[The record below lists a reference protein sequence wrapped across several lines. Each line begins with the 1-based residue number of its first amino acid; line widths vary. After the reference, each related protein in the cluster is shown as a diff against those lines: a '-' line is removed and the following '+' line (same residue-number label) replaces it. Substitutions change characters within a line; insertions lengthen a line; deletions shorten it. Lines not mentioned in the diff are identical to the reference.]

1 MRKPKQKQSPRVARG
16 GARVTDLSLKYG
28 EGVMAALEAVK
39 IGQKA
44 GVLTNAKA
52 VAILDAVAERLLSVP
67 AELAEPS
74 ALSWLRSP

>member
-1 MRKPKQKQSPRVARG
+1 
-16 GARVTDLSLKYG
+16 
-28 EGVMAALEAVK
+28 MAALEAVK